1 MTNLAG
7 LPPLGLKA
15 DKAASDPVYLAKV
28 RALPCCICEA
38 FGEPQLSA
46 TTAHHPIHG
55 RFSQRKVP
63 DRMAIPL
70 CDGHHQGSFDGSK
83 TAVHREPTKWKR
95 LYGEDHEFIAATQD
109 RILK

>member
-1 MTNLAG
+1 MNLAG

-15 DKAASDPVYLAKV
+15 EKAKPDPDYLDAV
-28 RALPCCICEA
+28 RELPCCICEA
-38 FGEPQLSA
+38 YGEPQLSP

-55 RFSQRKVP
+55 RFSHRKVP

-70 CDGHHQGSFDGSK
+70 CDGHHQGNFDHSK
-83 TAVHREPTKWKR
+83 VAVHREPTKWKR
-95 LYGEDHEFIAATQD
+95 LYGEDHEFTSATQD